1 MMQIKSVIR
10 ILGLLL
16 GLFSFLAIIPPIIV
30 SLIYEDNE
38 TWSFFYAFILILVS
52 GLVLWLPAI
61 NAKTDLKLRDGF
73 IIVVLFWFVLSAFG
87 SLPMIL
93 SESLDI
99 SLTNALFES
108 VSGLTTTG
116 ATILYEIDS
125 LPESILFYRQYL
137 QWLGGLGIIVLA
149 VAVLPMLGVGGM
161 QLYKAEV
168 AGPIKNKITPRITE
182 TAKWLWIV
190 YVSMTLL
197 CAISYYFAGMSIFDS
212 ICHSFSTIAIGGFS
226 THNQSFGF
234 FNNQWIELI
243 AIFFMIAA
251 CLNFSLHY
259 LAFKNKSLLPYKEN
273 NEAYFFIFLIILV
286 SIISIIYISGKSSNL
301 GSREIISNIFYVVS
315 ISTTTGF
322 TNSNY
327 FNYVGFLPI
336 LLILFSFIGGC
347 AGSTAGGMKV
357 IRVILLVKQ
366 GYRELKRLIHPNS
379 KIKVKIGDTAINER
393 TLETIW
399 GFFAIYVF
407 VFISVMLLL
416 MLSGLDFTTSFS
428 AVAATINNLG
438 PGQGDVLLNY
448 ANISDLNKW
457 ILSFSMIVGRLEIFT
472 LLVIFIPDFWKK

>member
-1 MMQIKSVIR
+1 MHIKSVIR

-16 GLFSFLAIIPPIIV
+16 MLFSLAIIPPIIV
-30 SLIYEDNE
+30 STIYQDGEI
-38 TWSFFYAFILILVS
+38 WSFFYALILIFVS
-52 GLVLWLPAI
+52 GLLLWLPAI
-61 NAKTDLKLRDGF
+61 QAKTDLKLRDGF
-73 IIVVLFWFVLSAFG
+73 VIVVLFWFVLSTFA

-93 SESLDI
+93 SDSLNI
-99 SLTNALFES
+99 SITNALFES

-116 ATILYEIDS
+116 ATIISNIDD
-125 LPESILFYRQYL
+125 LPKSILFYRQYL

-182 TAKWLWIV
+182 TAKWLWVV
-190 YVSMTLL
+190 YLIMTFL
-197 CAISYYFAGMSIFDS
+197 CGTSYYFAGMNAFDS

-226 THNQSFGF
+226 THNDSFGYY
-234 FNNQWIELI
+234 NNQWIELV

-259 LAFKNKSLLPYKEN
+259 LAFKSKSIMPYKKD
-273 NEAYFFIFLIILV
+273 NEAYFFIFLVFL
-286 SIISIIYISGKSSNL
+286 ISFMTVTYIYNFSPEMNSK
-301 GSREIISNIFYVVS
+301 EIIKNIFYAVS

-322 TNSNY
+322 TNSSY
-327 FNYVGFLPI
+327 YAYIGFLPI

-357 IRVILLVKQ
+357 IRVMLLLKQ
-366 GYRELKRLIHPNS
+366 GYRELVRLVHPNS
-379 KIKVKIGDTAINER
+379 KIKVKVGNNVINER

-399 GFFAIYVF
+399 GFFAVYVI
-407 VFISVMLLL
+407 VFLTVLLLL
-416 MLSGLDFTTSFS
+416 MLSGLDFLTSFS

-438 PGQGDVLLNY
+438 PGQGEVLYNY
-448 ANISDLNKW
+448 ANISDMNKW

>member
-1 MMQIKSVIR
+1 MQIKSVIR

-16 GLFSFLAIIPPIIV
+16 MLFSLAIIPPIIV
-30 SLIYEDNE
+30 SVLYEDNE
-38 TWSFFYAFILILVS
+38 TWSFFYALILIFVS
-52 GLVLWLPAI
+52 GLLLWLPAMQ
-61 NAKTDLKLRDGF
+61 AKSDLKLRDGF
-73 IIVVLFWFVLSAFG
+73 IIVVLFWFVLSSFA

-93 SESLDI
+93 SESLNI
-99 SLTNALFES
+99 SITNAIFES
-108 VSGLTTTG
+108 ISGLTTTG
-116 ATILYEIDS
+116 ATILNEFDN
-125 LPESILFYRQYL
+125 LPKSILFYRQYL

-182 TAKWLWIV
+182 TAKWLWLV
-190 YVSMTLL
+190 YLIMTLF
-197 CAISYYFAGMSIFDS
+197 CGISYYIAGMTIFDS

-226 THNQSFGF
+226 THTESFAF
-234 FNNQWIELI
+234 FDNQWIEMV

-259 LAFKNKSLLPYKEN
+259 LAFKNKSLDPYKN
-273 NEAYFFIFLIILV
+273 DNEAYFFIFLTILV
-286 SIISIIYISGKSSNL
+286 SALTILYAYNQSLDLNT
-301 GSREIISNIFYVVS
+301 REVIQHTFYAVS

-327 FNYVGFLPI
+327 YNYVGFLPL

-347 AGSTAGGMKV
+347 AGSTAGGMKA
-357 IRVILLVKQ
+357 IRVILLLKQ
-366 GYRELKRLIHPNS
+366 GYRELRRLVHPNS
-379 KIKVKIGDTAINER
+379 KIKVKVGNAAINER

-407 VFISVMLLL
+407 VFITVMLLL
-416 MLSGLDFTTSFS
+416 MLSGLDFLTSFS

-438 PGQGDVLLNY
+438 PGQGEVALNY
-448 ANISDLNKW
+448 AGLTDLNKW

>member
-1 MMQIKSVIR
+1 MQIKSVIR

-16 GLFSFLAIIPPIIV
+16 MLFSLAIIPPIVV
-30 SLIYEDNE
+30 SIIYSDGE
-38 TWSFFYAFILILVS
+38 TWSFFYALILIFVS
-52 GLVLWLPAI
+52 GLLLWLPAMQ
-61 NAKTDLKLRDGF
+61 AKTDLKLRDGF
-73 IIVVLFWFVLSAFG
+73 IIVVLFWFVLSTFA
-87 SLPMIL
+87 SLPMVL
-93 SESLDI
+93 SESLSI
-99 SLTNALFES
+99 SITDAIFES
-108 VSGLTTTG
+108 ISGLTTTG
-116 ATILYEIDS
+116 ATILNNIDD
-125 LPESILFYRQYL
+125 LPKSILFYRQYL

-190 YVSMTLL
+190 YLTMTIV
-197 CAISYYFAGMSIFDS
+197 CGASYYIAGMPIFDS

-226 THNQSFGF
+226 IHNESFGYYD
-234 FNNQWIELI
+234 NHWIELV

-259 LAFKNKSLLPYKEN
+259 LAFKNKSLSGYKN
-273 NEAYFFIFLIILV
+273 DNEAYFFIFLIFLISLLTILYV
-286 SIISIIYISGKSSNL
+286 SNISEDMNVK
-301 GSREIISNIFYVVS
+301 EIIKNIFYAVS

-327 FNYVGFLPI
+327 FNYVGFLPL

-347 AGSTAGGMKV
+347 AGSTAWGMKV
-357 IRVILLVKQ
+357 IRVMLLLKQ
-366 GYRELKRLIHPNS
+366 GYRELVRLIHPNS
-379 KIKVKIGDTAINER
+379 KIKVKVGNTAINER

-407 VFISVMLLL
+407 VFLTVLLLL
-416 MLSGLDFTTSFS
+416 MLSGLDFLTSFS

-438 PGQGDVLLNY
+438 PGQGEVLYNY
-448 ANISDLNKW
+448 ASISDVNKW
-457 ILSFSMIVGRLEIFT
+457 ILSFSMVVGRLEIFT

>member
-1 MMQIKSVIR
+1 MQIKSVIK

-16 GLFSFLAIIPPIIV
+16 VLFSFAIIPPLLV
-30 SLIYEDNE
+30 SLIYQDNE
-38 TWSFFYAFILILVS
+38 TWSFIYAFVLILVS
-52 GLVLWLPAI
+52 GLLLWLPAMH
-61 NAKTDLKLRDGF
+61 AKTDLKLRDGF
-73 IIVVLFWFVLSAFG
+73 IIVVLFWFVLSSFG
-87 SLPMIL
+87 SLPLLL
-93 SESLDI
+93 SDSLNI
-99 SLTNALFES
+99 SITNAIFES
-108 VSGLTTTG
+108 ISGLTTTG
-116 ATILYEIDS
+116 ATILVNIDD
-125 LPESILFYRQYL
+125 LPKSILFYRQYL

-168 AGPIKNKITPRITE
+168 AGPIKNKLTPRITE

-190 YVSMTLL
+190 YLLMTFL
-197 CAISYYFAGMSIFDS
+197 CAISYYFAGMNIFDS

-226 THNQSFGF
+226 THAASFAYYD
-234 FNNQWIELI
+234 NQWIELV

-259 LAFKNKSLLPYKEN
+259 LAFKNRTISPYKN
-273 NEAYFFIFLIILV
+273 DNEAYFFLFLMGL
-286 SIISIIYISGKSSNL
+286 ISFLCISYIYSGSAEMTA
-301 GSREIISNIFYVVS
+301 REIIKNIFYAIS

-322 TNSNY
+322 TNTNY
-327 FNYVGFLPI
+327 VNFVGFLPI

-357 IRVILLVKQ
+357 IRVMLLLKQ
-366 GYRELKRLIHPNS
+366 GYRELRRLMHPNS
-379 KIKVKIGDTAINER
+379 KIKVKVGNTAVNER

-407 VFISVMLLL
+407 VFLTVMLLL
-416 MLSGLDFTTSFS
+416 MLSGLDFITSFS

-448 ANISDLNKW
+448 ADISDINKW

-472 LLVIFIPDFWKK
+472 LLVIFTPDFWKK

>member
-1 MMQIKSVIR
+1 MQIKSVIR

-16 GLFSFLAIIPPIIV
+16 MLFSLTIIPPVIV
-30 SLIYEDNE
+30 SLIYHDNE
-38 TWSFFYAFILILVS
+38 TWSFFYAGILIFVS
-52 GLVLWLPAI
+52 GLLLWLPAAQ
-61 NAKTDLKLRDGF
+61 AKTDLKLRDGF
-73 IIVVLFWFVLSAFG
+73 IIVVLFWFVLSSFA

-93 SESLDI
+93 SESLNI
-99 SLTNALFES
+99 TITNAIFES

-116 ATILYEIDS
+116 ATILNEIDT

-182 TAKWLWIV
+182 TAKWLWVV
-190 YVSMTLL
+190 YLSMTVL
-197 CAISYYFAGMSIFDS
+197 CGLSYYLAGMTIFDS

-226 THNQSFGF
+226 THNMSFGF
-234 FNNQWIELI
+234 YNNQWIELV
-243 AIFFMIAA
+243 AIIFMIAA
-251 CLNFSLHY
+251 GLNFSLHY
-259 LAFKNKSLLPYKEN
+259 LAFKNKSLDPYKDD
-273 NEAYFFIFLIILV
+273 NESYSFIFITIF
-286 SIISIIYISGKSSNL
+286 ISILTIFYLYQINSEISF
-301 GSREIISNIFYVVS
+301 REIIKNVFYAVS

-322 TNSNY
+322 TNSDY
-327 FNYVGFLPI
+327 LNYVGFLPI

-357 IRVILLVKQ
+357 IRVILLLKQ
-366 GYRELKRLIHPNS
+366 GYRELVRLVHPNS
-379 KIKVKIGDTAINER
+379 KIKVKVGNTAINER

-407 VFISVMLLL
+407 VFLTVMLLL
-416 MLSGLDFTTSFS
+416 MFSGLDFLTSFS

-438 PGQGDVLLNY
+438 PGQGEVLNNY
-448 ANISDLNKW
+448 SNLTDINKW

-472 LLVIFIPDFWKK
+472 LLVIFTPDFWKK

>member
-1 MMQIKSVIR
+1 MQIKSVIR

-16 GLFSFLAIIPPIIV
+16 MLFSLAIIPPIIV
-30 SLIYEDNE
+30 SLVFQDNE
-38 TWSFFYAFILILVS
+38 TWSFFYAGILIFVS
-52 GLVLWLPAI
+52 GLLLWLPAAQ
-61 NAKTDLKLRDGF
+61 AKTDLKLRDGF
-73 IIVVLFWFVLSAFG
+73 IIVVLFWFVLSSFA

-93 SESLDI
+93 SDSLEI
-99 SLTNALFES
+99 SITNAIFES

-116 ATILYEIDS
+116 ATILNGIDA

-190 YVSMTLL
+190 YLTMTIL
-197 CAISYYFAGMSIFDS
+197 CGLGYYLAGMTIFDS

-226 THNQSFGF
+226 THDASFGF
-234 FNNQWIELI
+234 YDNQWIELV
-243 AIFFMIAA
+243 AIIFMLAA
-251 CLNFSLHY
+251 GLNFSLHY
-259 LAFKNKSLLPYKEN
+259 LAFKNKSIQAYKDD
-273 NEAYFFIFLIILV
+273 NESFSFIFITIF
-286 SIISIIYISGKSSNL
+286 ISILTILYIYQLTSEMNT
-301 GSREIISNIFYVVS
+301 REIIRNTFYAVS

-322 TNSNY
+322 TNANY

-336 LLILFSFIGGC
+336 LLILFSFVGGC

-357 IRVILLVKQ
+357 IRVILLLKQ
-366 GYRELKRLIHPNS
+366 GYRELIRLIHPNS
-379 KIKVKIGDTAINER
+379 KIKVKVGNSAINER

-407 VFISVMLLL
+407 VFFTVMLLL
-416 MLSGLDFTTSFS
+416 MLSGLDFLTSFS

-438 PGQGDVLLNY
+438 PGQGEVINNYSNLTDV
-448 ANISDLNKW
+448 NKW

-472 LLVIFIPDFWKK
+472 LLVIFTPDFWRK

>member
-1 MMQIKSVIR
+1 MQIKSVIR

-16 GLFSFLAIIPPIIV
+16 MLFSLAIIPPIVV
-30 SLIYEDNE
+30 SIIYSDVE
-38 TWSFFYAFILILVS
+38 TWSFFYALILIFVS
-52 GLVLWLPAI
+52 GLLLWLPAMQ
-61 NAKTDLKLRDGF
+61 AKTDLKLRDGF
-73 IIVVLFWFVLSAFG
+73 MIVVLFWFVLSTFA

-93 SESLDI
+93 SESLSI
-99 SLTNALFES
+99 SITDAIFES
-108 VSGLTTTG
+108 ISGLTTTG
-116 ATILYEIDS
+116 ATILNNIDD
-125 LPESILFYRQYL
+125 LPKSILFYRQYL

-190 YVSMTLL
+190 YLTMTIV
-197 CAISYYFAGMSIFDS
+197 CGASYYIAGMPLFDS

-226 THNQSFGF
+226 THNESFGYYD
-234 FNNQWIELI
+234 NHWIELV

-259 LAFKNKSLLPYKEN
+259 LAFKNRSLSGYKN
-273 NEAYFFIFLIILV
+273 DNEAYFFIFLIFLISLLTILYV
-286 SIISIIYISGKSSNL
+286 SNISEDMNFK
-301 GSREIISNIFYVVS
+301 EIIKNIFYAVS
-315 ISTTTGF
+315 ISTTNGF

-327 FNYVGFLPI
+327 FNYVGFLPL

-357 IRVILLVKQ
+357 IRVMLLLKQ
-366 GYRELKRLIHPNS
+366 GYRELVRLIHPNS
-379 KIKVKIGDTAINER
+379 KIKVKVGNTAINER

-407 VFISVMLLL
+407 VFLTVLLLL
-416 MLSGLDFTTSFS
+416 MLSGLDFLTSFS

-438 PGQGDVLLNY
+438 PGQGEVLYNY
-448 ANISDLNKW
+448 ASISDVNKW
-457 ILSFSMIVGRLEIFT
+457 ILSFSMVVGRLEIFT

>member
-1 MMQIKSVIR
+1 MQIKSVIR

-16 GLFSFLAIIPPIIV
+16 MLFSLAIIPPIIV
-30 SLIYEDNE
+30 SLIYQDNE
-38 TWSFFYAFILILVS
+38 TWSFFYAGILIFVS
-52 GLVLWLPAI
+52 GLLLWLPAAQ
-61 NAKTDLKLRDGF
+61 AKTELKLRDGF
-73 IIVVLFWFVLSAFG
+73 IIVVLFWFVLSTFA
-87 SLPMIL
+87 SLPMLL
-93 SESLDI
+93 SESLNI
-99 SLTNALFES
+99 TITNAIFES

-116 ATILYEIDS
+116 ATILNEIDT

-182 TAKWLWIV
+182 TAKWLLIV
-190 YVSMTLL
+190 YLSMTIL
-197 CAISYYFAGMSIFDS
+197 CGLSYYLAGMTVFDS

-226 THNQSFGF
+226 THNESFGF
-234 FNNQWIELI
+234 YNNQWIELV

-251 CLNFSLHY
+251 GLNFSLHY
-259 LAFKNKSLLPYKEN
+259 LAFKNRSINPYRDD
-273 NEAYFFIFLIILV
+273 NESYSFIFITV
-286 SIISIIYISGKSSNL
+286 FISILTILYVYQINSEISF
-301 GSREIISNIFYVVS
+301 REVIKNIFYAVS

-327 FNYVGFLPI
+327 FNYVGFLPL
-336 LLILFSFIGGC
+336 LLILFSFVGGC

-357 IRVILLVKQ
+357 IRVILLLKQ
-366 GYRELKRLIHPNS
+366 GYRELIRLVHPNS
-379 KIKVKIGDTAINER
+379 KIKVKIGNTAINER

-407 VFISVMLLL
+407 VFFTVMLLL
-416 MLSGLDFTTSFS
+416 MLSGLDFLTSFS

-438 PGQGDVLLNY
+438 PGQGEVLSNYSSLTDV
-448 ANISDLNKW
+448 NKW

-472 LLVIFIPDFWKK
+472 LLVIFTPDFWRK

>member
-1 MMQIKSVIR
+1 MQIKSVIR

>member
-1 MMQIKSVIR
+1 MQIKSVIR

-16 GLFSFLAIIPPIIV
+16 MLFSLAIIPPIIV
-30 SLIYEDNE
+30 SLIFQDNE
-38 TWSFFYAFILILVS
+38 TWSFFYAGILIFVS
-52 GLVLWLPAI
+52 GLLLWLPA
-61 NAKTDLKLRDGF
+61 AQARTDLKLRDGF
-73 IIVVLFWFVLSAFG
+73 IIVVLFWFVLSSFA

-93 SESLDI
+93 SDSLEI
-99 SLTNALFES
+99 SITNAIFES

-116 ATILYEIDS
+116 ATILNGIDA

-190 YVSMTLL
+190 YLTMTIL
-197 CAISYYFAGMSIFDS
+197 CGLGYYFAGMTIFDS

-226 THNQSFGF
+226 THDASFGF
-234 FNNQWIELI
+234 YDNQWIELV
-243 AIFFMIAA
+243 AIIFMLAA
-251 CLNFSLHY
+251 GLNFSLHY
-259 LAFKNKSLLPYKEN
+259 LAFKNKSIQAYKDD
-273 NEAYFFIFLIILV
+273 NESFSFIFITIF
-286 SIISIIYISGKSSNL
+286 ISILTILYVYHLTSEMNT
-301 GSREIISNIFYVVS
+301 REIIRNTFYAVS

-336 LLILFSFIGGC
+336 LLILFSFVGGC

-357 IRVILLVKQ
+357 IRVILLLKQ
-366 GYRELKRLIHPNS
+366 GYRELIRLIHPNS
-379 KIKVKIGDTAINER
+379 KIKVKVGNSAINER

-407 VFISVMLLL
+407 VFFTVMLLL
-416 MLSGLDFTTSFS
+416 MLSGLDFLTSFS

-438 PGQGDVLLNY
+438 PGQGEVISNYSNLTDV
-448 ANISDLNKW
+448 NKW

-472 LLVIFIPDFWKK
+472 LLVIFTPDFWRK

>member
-1 MMQIKSVIR
+1 MQIKSVIR

-93 SESLDI
+93 SQSLDI

-286 SIISIIYISGKSSNL
+286 SIISIIYISGQSSNL
-301 GSREIISNIFYVVS
+301 GSREIISSIFYVVS

>member
-1 MMQIKSVIR
+1 MQIKSVIR

-16 GLFSFLAIIPPIIV
+16 MLFSLAIIPPIVGSI
-30 SLIYEDNE
+30 IYSDGE
-38 TWSFFYAFILILVS
+38 TWSFFYALILIFVS
-52 GLVLWLPAI
+52 GLLLWLPAMQ
-61 NAKTDLKLRDGF
+61 AKTDLKLRDGF
-73 IIVVLFWFVLSAFG
+73 IIVVLFWFVLSTFA
-87 SLPMIL
+87 SLPMVL
-93 SESLDI
+93 SESLSI
-99 SLTNALFES
+99 SITDAIFES
-108 VSGLTTTG
+108 ISGLTTTG
-116 ATILYEIDS
+116 ATILNNIDD
-125 LPESILFYRQYL
+125 LPKSILFYRQYL

-190 YVSMTLL
+190 YLTMTIV
-197 CAISYYFAGMSIFDS
+197 CGASYYIAGMPIFDS

-226 THNQSFGF
+226 IHNESFGYYD
-234 FNNQWIELI
+234 NHWIELV

-259 LAFKNKSLLPYKEN
+259 LAFKNKSLSGYKN
-273 NEAYFFIFLIILV
+273 DNEAYFFIFLIFLISLLTILYV
-286 SIISIIYISGKSSNL
+286 SNISQDMNVK
-301 GSREIISNIFYVVS
+301 EIIRNIFYAVS

-327 FNYVGFLPI
+327 FNYVGFLPL

-357 IRVILLVKQ
+357 IRVMLLLKQ
-366 GYRELKRLIHPNS
+366 GYRELVRLIHPNS
-379 KIKVKIGDTAINER
+379 KIKVKVGNTAINER

-407 VFISVMLLL
+407 VFLTVLLLL
-416 MLSGLDFTTSFS
+416 MLSGLDFLTSFS

-438 PGQGDVLLNY
+438 PGQGEVLYNY
-448 ANISDLNKW
+448 ASISDVNKW
-457 ILSFSMIVGRLEIFT
+457 ILSFSMVVGRLEIFT

>member
-1 MMQIKSVIR
+1 MQIKSVIR

-16 GLFSFLAIIPPIIV
+16 MLFSLAIIPPIIV
-30 SLIYEDNE
+30 SLVFQDNE
-38 TWSFFYAFILILVS
+38 TWSFFYAGILIFVS
-52 GLVLWLPAI
+52 GLLLWLPAAQ
-61 NAKTDLKLRDGF
+61 AKTDLKLRDGF
-73 IIVVLFWFVLSAFG
+73 VIVVLFWFVLSSFA

-93 SESLDI
+93 SDSLQI
-99 SLTNALFES
+99 SITNAIFES

-116 ATILYEIDS
+116 ATILNGIDA

-182 TAKWLWIV
+182 TAKWLWVV
-190 YVSMTLL
+190 YLTMTIL
-197 CAISYYFAGMSIFDS
+197 CGLGYYFAGMTIFDS

-226 THNQSFGF
+226 THDASFGF
-234 FNNQWIELI
+234 YDNQWIELV
-243 AIFFMIAA
+243 AIIFMLAA
-251 CLNFSLHY
+251 GLNFSLHY
-259 LAFKNKSLLPYKEN
+259 LAFKNKSIQAYKDD
-273 NEAYFFIFLIILV
+273 NESFSFIFITIF
-286 SIISIIYISGKSSNL
+286 ISILTILYIYQLTSEMNT
-301 GSREIISNIFYVVS
+301 RELIRNTFYAVS

-322 TNSNY
+322 TNANY

-336 LLILFSFIGGC
+336 LLILFSFVGGC

-357 IRVILLVKQ
+357 IRVILLLKQ
-366 GYRELKRLIHPNS
+366 GYRELIRLIHPNS
-379 KIKVKIGDTAINER
+379 KIKVKVGNSAINER

-407 VFISVMLLL
+407 VFFTVMLLL
-416 MLSGLDFTTSFS
+416 MLSGLDFLTSFS

-438 PGQGDVLLNY
+438 PGQGEVINNYSNLTDV
-448 ANISDLNKW
+448 NKW

-472 LLVIFIPDFWKK
+472 LLVIFTPDFWRK

>member
-1 MMQIKSVIR
+1 MQIKSVIR

-16 GLFSFLAIIPPIIV
+16 MLFSLAIIPPIIV
-30 SLIYEDNE
+30 SLIFQDNE
-38 TWSFFYAFILILVS
+38 TWSFFYAGILIFVS
-52 GLVLWLPAI
+52 GLLLWLPA
-61 NAKTDLKLRDGF
+61 AQARTDLKLRDGF
-73 IIVVLFWFVLSAFG
+73 IIVVLFWFVLSSFA

-93 SESLDI
+93 SDSLEI
-99 SLTNALFES
+99 SITNAIFES

-116 ATILYEIDS
+116 ATILNGIDA

-190 YVSMTLL
+190 YLTMTIL
-197 CAISYYFAGMSIFDS
+197 CGLGYYFAGMTIFDS

-226 THNQSFGF
+226 THDASFGF
-234 FNNQWIELI
+234 YDNQWIELV
-243 AIFFMIAA
+243 AIIFMLAA
-251 CLNFSLHY
+251 GLNFSLHY
-259 LAFKNKSLLPYKEN
+259 LAFKNKSIQAYKDD
-273 NEAYFFIFLIILV
+273 NESFSFIFITIF
-286 SIISIIYISGKSSNL
+286 ISILTILYIYQLTSEMNT
-301 GSREIISNIFYVVS
+301 REIIRNTFYAVS

-322 TNSNY
+322 TNANY

-336 LLILFSFIGGC
+336 LLILFSFVGGC

-357 IRVILLVKQ
+357 IRVILLLKQ
-366 GYRELKRLIHPNS
+366 GYRELIRLIHPNS
-379 KIKVKIGDTAINER
+379 KIKVKVGNSAINER

-407 VFISVMLLL
+407 VFFTVMLLL
-416 MLSGLDFTTSFS
+416 MLSGLDFLTSFS

-438 PGQGDVLLNY
+438 PGQGEVINNYSNLTDV
-448 ANISDLNKW
+448 NKW

-472 LLVIFIPDFWKK
+472 LLVIFTPVFWRK

>member
-1 MMQIKSVIR
+1 MQIKSVIR

-16 GLFSFLAIIPPIIV
+16 MLFSLAIIPPIIV
-30 SLIYEDNE
+30 SVLYEDNE
-38 TWSFFYAFILILVS
+38 IWSFFYALILIFVS
-52 GLVLWLPAI
+52 GLLLWLPAMQ
-61 NAKTDLKLRDGF
+61 AKSDLKLRDGF
-73 IIVVLFWFVLSAFG
+73 IIVVLFWFVLSSFA

-93 SESLDI
+93 SESLNI
-99 SLTNALFES
+99 SITNAIFES
-108 VSGLTTTG
+108 ISGLTTTG
-116 ATILYEIDS
+116 ATILNEFDN
-125 LPESILFYRQYL
+125 LPKSILFYRQYL

-190 YVSMTLL
+190 YLTMTLL
-197 CAISYYFAGMSIFDS
+197 CGISYYIAGMTIFDS

-226 THNQSFGF
+226 THTESFAF
-234 FNNQWIELI
+234 FDNQWIEMV

-259 LAFKNKSLLPYKEN
+259 LAFKNKSLDPYKN
-273 NEAYFFIFLIILV
+273 DNEAYFFIFLTILV
-286 SIISIIYISGKSSNL
+286 SALTILYAYNQSLDLNT
-301 GSREIISNIFYVVS
+301 REVIQHTFYAVS

-327 FNYVGFLPI
+327 YNYVGFLPL

-347 AGSTAGGMKV
+347 AGSTAGGMKA
-357 IRVILLVKQ
+357 IRVILLLKQ
-366 GYRELKRLIHPNS
+366 GYRELRRLVHPNS
-379 KIKVKIGDTAINER
+379 KIKVKVGNTAINER

-407 VFISVMLLL
+407 VFITVMLLL
-416 MLSGLDFTTSFS
+416 MLSGLDFLTSFS

-438 PGQGDVLLNY
+438 PGQGEVALNY
-448 ANISDLNKW
+448 AGLTDLNKW

-472 LLVIFIPDFWKK
+472 LLIIFIPDFWKK